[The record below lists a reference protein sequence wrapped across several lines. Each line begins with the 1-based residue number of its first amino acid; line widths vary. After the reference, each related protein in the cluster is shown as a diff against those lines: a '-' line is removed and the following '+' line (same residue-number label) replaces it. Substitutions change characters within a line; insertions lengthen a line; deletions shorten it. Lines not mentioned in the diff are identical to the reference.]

1 MSHKLVWE
9 PEGVYWK
16 YYGKVSGLEVFDAT
30 MIAYGDSRFDELKYK
45 LVNFLDIESI
55 EMKEA
60 EVRAIAKQHKS
71 AERHNPYIKNAIVLK
86 SKTNELAIK
95 FATLF
100 NDSRWDVQIFDDLDA
115 ANDWLDRKPPF

>member
-55 EMKEA
+55 EIKEA
-60 EVRAIAKQHKS
+60 EMRAIAKQHKS

-95 FATLF
+95 FAALF
-100 NDSRWDVQIFDDLDA
+100 SDSRWDVQIFDDLDA

>member
-1 MSHKLVWE
+1 MSYQLVWE
-9 PEGVYWK
+9 PNGVYWK

-30 MIAYGDSRFDELKYK
+30 MIAYGDSRFDQLEYK

-95 FATLF
+95 FAALF
-100 NDSRWDVQIFDDLDA
+100 SDSHWDVQIFDNLDA

>member
-1 MSHKLVWE
+1 MSYKLVWE
-9 PEGVYWK
+9 PKGVYWK
-16 YYGKVSGLEVFDAT
+16 YHGKVSGLEVFDAT

-86 SKTNELAIK
+86 SKTNKLAIK
-95 FATLF
+95 FAALF
-100 NDSRWDVQIFDDLDA
+100 NDSRWDVQIFDNLDA
-115 ANDWLDRKPPF
+115 ANDWIDRKPPF

>member
-100 NDSRWDVQIFDDLDA
+100 SDSRWDVQIFDDLDA